1 MATKT
6 ESEKLKGLVDRE
18 RLRPI
23 HARVRERH
31 AGDPKGAVIHTRGQ
45 VRQVDGFFLQGE
57 DSHGSVLQQDLPTSM
72 GGQGRV
78 PSALAY
84 MLMGVGF

>member
-6 ESEKLKGLVDRE
+6 ESEKPKGLVDRE

-23 HARVRERH
+23 HTRVRERH

-45 VRQVDGFFLQGE
+45 VRQVDGFF
-57 DSHGSVLQQDLPTSM
+57 VLAEYP
-72 GGQGRV
+72 
-78 PSALAY
+78 
-84 MLMGVGF
+84 